1 VVDGWWGIA
10 MAGTVVLAAVVITR
24 AFSIGSDREE
34 TRAILPPVGLRLW
47 MRPEPDGPGGGS
59 ADAPGGTSV
68 STSTPSTSTPSTSTE
83 GGGG

>member
-1 VVDGWWGIA
+1 

-24 AFSIGSDREE
+24 AFSIGSEREE

-47 MRPEPDGPGGGS
+47 NRPEPDGPEDGS
-59 ADAPGGTSV
+59 AAAATSL
-68 STSTPSTSTPSTSTE
+68 STSTE

>member
-1 VVDGWWGIA
+1 

-24 AFSIGSDREE
+24 AFSIGSEREE

-47 MRPEPDGPGGGS
+47 NRPEPDGPDDGS
-59 ADAPGGTSV
+59 ATAATAATSL
-68 STSTPSTSTPSTSTE
+68 STSTE